1 MDRSNM
7 TLPFTMII
15 ILSLAFCVLI
25 GFILLLSHRNYALV
39 GKVKDLMH
47 QKAEISNFLS
57 LFSHNLHA
65 LQDIDNSMNMTARYV
80 ADLIECQSLCIYE
93 LRDGYL
99 RASGLSGS
107 FPLLHQSSQYILT
120 KPKYIQEALKR
131 DRIKIGEGLIGQT
144 AERREYIFIGD
155 AASDMRLSGTSTLIP
170 IKTLMA
176 IPMIREGKVTGVIC
190 AVNNRTKDKPFSP
203 EQFSK
208 LKFIA
213 SQVLLSQTFVQ
224 VYSSL
229 SEQQRINQELEFA
242 RQLQASLLPD
252 SFPAWDRFVVHS
264 FTRSAKEVSGD
275 FYDFMEID
283 ENRLLI
289 VIGDACGKGIP
300 ACMIMAMARSFIR
313 SAVTRFTTLE
323 NMLKE
328 LNHNLYRDTEAE
340 SFMTLACCLLD
351 KKDSIMEYARAG
363 HTDLVTFVHGHIR
376 RIYPN
381 GTALGLLPNE
391 LARFETITLN
401 FDPEMSVLLFTD
413 GINEALNSNDEE
425 YGTDRLCQAFEGS
438 AINGDTPVITIEKI
452 LHSIDNFTGTTDAA
466 MQNDDQ
472 TMVIIRHL

>member
-1 MDRSNM
+1 M
-7 TLPFTMII
+7 TLPFTII
-15 ILSLAFCVLI
+15 ILL
-25 GFILLLSHRNYALV
+25 ILLLGVLAIFSFVLSSRNFVLV
-39 GKVKDLMH
+39 NKIKDVMH

-93 LRDGYL
+93 LRSGYL
-99 RASGLSGS
+99 HTSGICGN

-120 KPKYIQEALKR
+120 KPKYIHEALRR
-131 DRIKIGEGLIGQT
+131 DRIKLGEGLIGQT
-144 AERREYIFIGD
+144 AAKRENIFIED
-155 AASDMRLSGTSTLIP
+155 AASDPRLSGASTLIP
-170 IKTLMA
+170 IRTLMA

-190 AVNNRTKDKPFSP
+190 AVNNRSKDKPFTP
-203 EQFSK
+203 EQFSR
-208 LKFIA
+208 LKFIS

-242 RQLQASLLPD
+242 RRLQASLLPE
-252 SFPAWDRFVVHS
+252 SFPPWDRFIVHS

-283 ENRLLI
+283 DNRLLI

-313 SAVTRFTTLE
+313 SAVTRFTTME
-323 NMLKE
+323 NLLKE
-328 LNHNLYRDTEAE
+328 LNHNLYRDTAPD

-351 KKDSIMEYARAG
+351 KKDSIMEYGRAG
-363 HTDLVTFVHGHIR
+363 HTELISFVRNHIR
-376 RIYPN
+376 KIYPK
-381 GTALGLLPNE
+381 GSALGLMPNE
-391 LARFETITLN
+391 LARFETITLT
-401 FDPEMSVLLFTD
+401 FDPEMSILLFTD
-413 GINEALNSNDEE
+413 GITEALNMKDEE
-425 YGTDRLCQAFEGS
+425 FGIDRLCHAFEGS
-438 AINGDTPVITIEKI
+438 GINGDTPVITIEKI
-452 LHSIDNFTGTTDAA
+452 LHAIDNFTGTTDAS

-472 TMVIIRHL
+472 TMVIIHHL